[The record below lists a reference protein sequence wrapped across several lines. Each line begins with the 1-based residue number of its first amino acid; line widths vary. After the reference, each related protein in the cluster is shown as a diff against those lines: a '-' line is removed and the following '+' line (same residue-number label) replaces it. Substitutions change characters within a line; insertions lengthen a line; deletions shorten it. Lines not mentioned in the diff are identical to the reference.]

1 MKVRI
6 KIMVK
11 KLIVTSFG
19 TLLLGISGSSV
30 SEAFPGFPG
39 ETNNTWNCYSSNQ
52 LIGTIKSNTTV
63 RVYNPFTG
71 TEYDLILGDIS
82 TENEAIN
89 ACSQVFPIS
98 CEGRCS
104 VKKV

>member
-1 MKVRI
+1 
-6 KIMVK
+6 MVK

-30 SEAFPGFPG
+30 SEAFPGFPV
-39 ETNNTWNCYSSNQ
+39 ETNNTWNCYSSNK
-52 LIGTIKSNTTV
+52 LIGTIKSNTIV
-63 RVYNPFTG
+63 LVFNPFTG
-71 TEYDLILGDIS
+71 ADYDVLLGDLS

-89 ACSQVFPIS
+89 ACSQAFPIS
-98 CEGRCS
+98 CEGTCS